1 MIFVFDLE
9 GPLSP
14 MDHAADCMKLIGE
27 NLGRDDFFDLFGM
40 LSLYDDELTLEGKP
54 GYNPGDTL
62 RLIAPIVSTHLSR
75 EEMIGISETATLTPG
90 AKDLMARLDLDNVY
104 VASTSYSEHAHT
116 IARRLGIYPEN
127 VNCTK
132 LPDFKSFPYMEDL
145 ENIFAKYKD
154 TGSEISAV
162 KADLDSFFWSRLP
175 SEYLTTKVCGGARK
189 LDVVKRLVEERRE
202 PSSNFVC
209 VGDSIT
215 DINMLEGVAEAGGL
229 AISFN
234 GNGYSAPV
242 ANLCVSSK
250 SLMAIYPLVE
260 ADDPWKIVSDW
271 REIQDRLKLLTPKT
285 REYFRDKGILPSYDE
300 VRKSYLTGAYP
311 KEEVRKSYLCEVV
324 VRQKTARKEMRKQ
337 YGDLT

>member
-1 MIFVFDLE
+1 
-9 GPLSP
+9 
-14 MDHAADCMKLIGE
+14 
-27 NLGRDDFFDLFGM
+27 
-40 LSLYDDELTLEGKP
+40 
-54 GYNPGDTL
+54 
-62 RLIAPIVSTHLSR
+62 
-75 EEMIGISETATLTPG
+75 
-90 AKDLMARLDLDNVY
+90 
-104 VASTSYSEHAHT
+104 
-116 IARRLGIYPEN
+116 
-127 VNCTK
+127 
-132 LPDFKSFPYMEDL
+132 
-145 ENIFAKYKD
+145 
-154 TGSEISAV
+154 
-162 KADLDSFFWSRLP
+162 
-175 SEYLTTKVCGGARK
+175 
-189 LDVVKRLVEERRE
+189 
-202 PSSNFVC
+202 
-209 VGDSIT
+209 
-215 DINMLEGVAEAGGL
+215 MLEGVAEAGGL